1 MTAFRNNSW
10 ILFLSILALL
20 IGLFCL
26 VRVGLNLTMF
36 PTYPVGGVFPIFQPS
51 YLPTTVSESSCNTS
65 SQVYYDAQGMPTS
78 TPSEAEKAQS
88 EQSEKLCVQNVVDTR
103 NAVRGNDFGTTAL
116 FLFLGLSLLG
126 IRRFIK

>member
-10 ILFLSILALL
+10 ILFLSILSLL
-20 IGLFCL
+20 LGLFCL
-26 VRVGLNLTMF
+26 IRVGLNLTMF
-36 PTYPVGGVFPIFQPS
+36 PTYPVGGVLPILQPS
-51 YLPTTVSESSCNTS
+51 YLPSVVSESSCNTS
-65 SQVYYDAQGMPTS
+65 SQVYYDASGMPTS

-88 EQSEKLCVQNVVDTR
+88 AQSEKLCIQNVADTR
-103 NAVRGNDFGTTAL
+103 NAVMWNDFGTTAI